1 MDRGRIVLREK
12 VTENAPLATL
22 FEEWA
27 QEKPEVDG
35 VLQHEPARTN
45 KKKSHQLT
53 GPFDLVLQI
62 FFHENGLVNSYLNRN
77 W

>member
-22 FEEWA
+22 FEEET
-27 QEKPEVDG
+27 QEKPEVDC
-35 VLQHEPARTN
+35 VLQHEPARRN
-45 KKKSHQLT
+45 KKNPHLLT
-53 GPFDLVLQI
+53 GPLDSVLQF